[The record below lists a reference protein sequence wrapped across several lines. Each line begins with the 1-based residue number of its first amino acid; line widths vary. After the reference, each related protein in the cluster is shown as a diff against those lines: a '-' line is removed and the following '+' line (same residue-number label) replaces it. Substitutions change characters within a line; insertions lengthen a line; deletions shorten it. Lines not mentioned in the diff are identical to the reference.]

1 MIIIKS
7 KKSFRDRSKKSTRDK
22 SKKSNKDKENEKD
35 KNKEKG
41 KTLIRNKIP
50 NNERNL
56 KKKQSNKI
64 KNESNL
70 IKTLPFDIQ
79 EVTFEKEKTYTI
91 QKIKG
96 LMPNNYNGTNNN
108 NEKNMK
114 KNTTYVRYRNINDKN
129 NNDNFNK
136 IMNGNNNKSPT
147 YVKNNKSPTYV
158 KNNKST
164 TYVNNNKS
172 TTYVNNKSPT
182 YVKNRN
188 MSNVYIDSTTYK
200 NDKGF
205 ETHNHFYSVRNKYKR
220 LALKRDNMIKNSLT
234 NMQAELDNE
243 KYNNNTRRS
252 KIFNISHNVSP
263 KITKRFDE
271 NKDNENDE
279 KPKYNHNTKLRN
291 HFLSKNMEE
300 EKLIYVYEK
309 EKSKDIKYSKLRM
322 NFEPKARYSKSHMK
336 YNYDKD
342 YNDTSKNGN
351 EIKRNKFSI
360 RNTYKKQNKMAFT
373 EANKKNNKDNN
384 NDIDND
390 KSEDQNNPKNNQFS
404 YVLNSTNPKNKSITY
419 FNIRVI
425 DNKVEEGKNNT
436 KLNKN
441 NAFFFSRY
449 SRANKYNDNDN

>member
-1 MIIIKS
+1 
-7 KKSFRDRSKKSTRDK
+7 
-22 SKKSNKDKENEKD
+22 
-35 KNKEKG
+35 
-41 KTLIRNKIP
+41 
-50 NNERNL
+50 
-56 KKKQSNKI
+56 
-64 KNESNL
+64 
-70 IKTLPFDIQ
+70 
-79 EVTFEKEKTYTI
+79 
-91 QKIKG
+91 
-96 LMPNNYNGTNNN
+96 
-108 NEKNMK
+108 
-114 KNTTYVRYRNINDKN
+114 
-129 NNDNFNK
+129 
-136 IMNGNNNKSPT
+136 
-147 YVKNNKSPTYV
+147 
-158 KNNKST
+158 
-164 TYVNNNKS
+164 
-172 TTYVNNKSPT
+172 
-182 YVKNRN
+182 
-188 MSNVYIDSTTYK
+188 
-200 NDKGF
+200 
-205 ETHNHFYSVRNKYKR
+205 
-220 LALKRDNMIKNSLT
+220 MIKNSLT

-419 FNIRVI
+419 FNIRVV
-425 DNKVEEGKNNT
+425 DNQVQEDINN
-436 KLNKN
+436 KIKRNNAFYFSKYSRYNKN
-441 NAFFFSRY
+441 N
-449 SRANKYNDNDN
+449 KK